1 MTLVT
6 VVISRKNKGQ
16 AARAPCPET
25 PHSHLPVRFS
35 YSIICSE
42 AATLVEVDSNLNPK
56 VERYRQS
63 WRLRIPPDPGETRRI
78 ERWLATARVIL
89 AVSALVAIR
98 MDPTELGHSWA
109 AYGLF
114 VFYLANGCLIMM
126 LLRRRQEST
135 AAFRVLVHAG
145 DIAWPALI
153 SIFSEGPRTPF
164 FLFFVFV
171 LAAAAYRWGLW
182 ETLGTAAAE
191 VALLWIESLVLL
203 NLPVGPGGTLP
214 WLVFSGL
221 RVNVGEF
228 EPQRLFM
235 LSVYLLVM
243 GLLLGYL
250 AEQQKHLRAE
260 KAVLTGTLAKVR
272 VEAGLTGT
280 IERIFQEMMSMY
292 GASRVVL
299 ASQESH
305 SHRVFVGELNQAS
318 EGAPS
323 EFRWLEAKP
332 RDAKMY
338 LDDFPGE
345 VCYATVDAD
354 HWTTLALD
362 QDGHQ
367 TSVANLMPISQL
379 RQVQTFDRLLTVGFL
394 FGAEWRGRV
403 FLFNPSWRGE
413 KQEELRFVLDMV
425 RQVGPAVYNVYLLH
439 RLRRRAGAA
448 ERARVARELHDG
460 AVQSLIAV
468 EMQVDVL
475 RRQAQADKVIGAE
488 LGRIQG
494 LLREEVLKLR
504 ELMQQMKSMDV
515 DAQKLLRV
523 MNDTVERFQRETG
536 ISARF
541 VTDVEVLDMPQRIC
555 RELVRI
561 VQEGL
566 VNVRKHSGARH
577 ALVRLGSSAD
587 KWNLTLEDDGK
598 GFPFAGRYNQDQMEE
613 AGRGPMIIKERV
625 RLIDGELTI
634 ESNPGQGT
642 RLEIT
647 VPRNGEAPHEL

>member
-1 MTLVT
+1 LN
-6 VVISRKNKGQ
+6 SR
-16 AARAPCPET
+16 
-25 PHSHLPVRFS
+25 
-35 YSIICSE
+35 
-42 AATLVEVDSNLNPK
+42 

-78 ERWLATARVIL
+78 EWWLATARVIL

-114 VFYLANGCLIMM
+114 VFYMANGILILM
-126 LLRRRQEST
+126 LLKQRQQST
-135 AAFRVLVHAG
+135 VAFRLMVHSA
-145 DIAWPALI
+145 DIVWPALI

-191 VALLWIESLVLL
+191 VALLWVESFILL
-203 NLPVGPGGTLP
+203 HLRLGPGGSLP
-214 WLVFSGL
+214 WAALKGL
-221 RVNVGEF
+221 RVNVQEF

-260 KAVLTGTLAKVR
+260 KAVVTGTLSRVR
-272 VEAGLTGT
+272 VEAGLTRT
-280 IERIFQEMMSMY
+280 IEQIFHEAMSMY
-292 GASRVVL
+292 GASRVVV

-305 SHRVFVGELNQAS
+305 SQRVFVGELNRANES
-318 EGAPS
+318 VPS
-323 EFRWLEAKP
+323 EFRWLESGS
-332 RDAKMY
+332 RDAKVY
-338 LDDFPGE
+338 LDDFPGDA
-345 VCYATVDAD
+345 CYASIDGD
-354 HWTTLALD
+354 RWNTLALD
-362 QDGHQ
+362 DGGHQ
-367 TSVANLMPISQL
+367 VPVTNLAPLSQL
-379 RQVQTFDRLLTVGFL
+379 RDVQSFDSLVTVAFL
-394 FGAEWRGRV
+394 FGSEWRGRV

-413 KQEELRFVLDMV
+413 RQEELRFLLDLV

-448 ERARVARELHDG
+448 ERARFARELHDG

-475 RRQAQADKVIGAE
+475 RRQSDAGKPIGAE

-504 ELMQQMKSMDV
+504 ELMQQMKAIDV
-515 DAQKLLRV
+515 DAQRLLGV
-523 MNDTVERFQRETG
+523 LNDTVERFQRETG

-541 VTDVEVLDMPQRIC
+541 VTDLEGLDMPQRVC
-555 RELVRI
+555 REILRI

-577 ALVRLGSSAD
+577 ALVRLGSSQG
-587 KWNLTLEDDGK
+587 KWSLTLEDDGK

-625 RLIDGELTI
+625 RLIAGELTV

-642 RLEIT
+642 RLEIS
-647 VPRNGEAPHEL
+647 VPRNGEVPHEF